1 MEELLIRVRSR
12 GQHGLDRNIYKNDI
26 DINNP
31 QLLAIVLQD
40 LETMFNAPVRK
51 AVNLMKKNDNS
62 IFMP

>member
-1 MEELLIRVRSR
+1 MEELLVRVRR
-12 GQHGLDRNIYKNDI
+12 KGEHGTDRNIYKNDI

-31 QLLAIVLQD
+31 QLLALVLQD
-40 LETMFNAPVRK
+40 LETMFNAPIRK